1 MDVVTRDE
9 LIAGV
14 SVASADDER
23 TVLSEPDH
31 ATSILLRDT
40 GEVMVLGPR
49 TRAGYHVG
57 APGRSCLRVRL
68 GPGGAR
74 PLLGRSVRDLVD
86 RVVPLTDLWGRAP
99 AEELAELLAGGDLS
113 RIGESLARRGQVVGL
128 VREAATL
135 LAGRDRVAS
144 TARRLNVSE
153 RHLRTVFT
161 DGVGLSPKQFA
172 RIDRVRT
179 VLATPAERRF
189 AQLATEAGYY
199 DQSHLTAEFR
209 TVMGVAPLAFRRGRL
224 PAATRCTEGQ
234 PA

>member
-1 MDVVTRDE
+1 VDIVTRDG
-9 LIAGV
+9 LIADV
-14 SVASADDER
+14 RVASADEER

-40 GEVMVLGPR
+40 GELVVLGPR
-49 TRAGYHVG
+49 TRAGYFVG

-74 PLLGRSVRDLVD
+74 PLLGGSVRDLVD
-86 RVVPLTDLWGRAP
+86 RVVPLTELWGRAP
-99 AEELAELLAGGDLS
+99 AEELAGLLADGDLS
-113 RIGESLARRGQVVGL
+113 QVGETLSRYRRGDVVDL

-135 LAGRDRVAS
+135 LAGGRDRVAT

-179 VLATPAERRF
+179 VLATPADRRF
-189 AQLATEAGYY
+189 AQLATDAGYY
-199 DQSHLTAEFR
+199 DQSHMTAEFR
-209 TVMGVAPLAFRRGRL
+209 TVMGVAPHAFRRGRL
-224 PAATRCTEGQ
+224 PAATRCT
-234 PA
+234 A

>member
-1 MDVVTRDE
+1 MEVVTSD

-14 SVASADDER
+14 SVASVDHER

-40 GEVMVLGPR
+40 GEVMVIGPR

-68 GPGGAR
+68 GTGGAG

-86 RVVPLTDLWGRAP
+86 RIVPLTDLWGRAST
-99 AEELAELLAGGDLS
+99 EELAELLAGGDLS
-113 RIGESLARRGQVVGL
+113 RVGETLARRGEVVGL
-128 VREAATL
+128 VREAASL
-135 LAGRDRVAS
+135 LAGQDRVAS
-144 TARRLNVSE
+144 AARRLHVSE

-172 RIDRVRT
+172 RIHRVRT
-179 VLATPAERRF
+179 VLATPADRRF
-189 AQLATEAGYY
+189 AQLATDAGYY
-199 DQSHLTAEFR
+199 DQSHMTAEFR

-224 PAATRCTEGQ
+224 PAATRCAEGRM
-234 PA
+234 A

>member
-1 MDVVTRDE
+1 M
-9 LIAGV
+9 IAGV
-14 SVASADDER
+14 SVASVDEER

-68 GPGGAR
+68 GPGAAR
-74 PLLGRSVRDLVD
+74 PLLDRSVRDLVD
-86 RVVPLTDLWGRAP
+86 RVVPLTDLWGRAR

-113 RIGESLARRGQVVGL
+113 RVGETLARRGQVVEL
-128 VREAATL
+128 VRAAATL
-135 LAGRDRVAS
+135 LAGRDRVAGA
-144 TARRLNVSE
+144 ARRLHVSE

-179 VLATPAERRF
+179 VLATSADRRF
-189 AQLATEAGYY
+189 AQLATEVGYY

-209 TVMGVAPLAFRRGRL
+209 TLMGVAPQAFRQGRL
-224 PAATRCTEGQ
+224 PAATRC
-234 PA
+234 AA

>member
-1 MDVVTRDE
+1 VEIVTRDG

-14 SVASADDER
+14 SVASVDDER

-31 ATSILLRDT
+31 ATSILLRDN
-40 GEVMVLGPR
+40 GEVVVLGPR

-68 GPGGAR
+68 GPGAR
-74 PLLGRSVRDLVD
+74 PLLGRSVRELVD

-113 RIGESLARRGQVVGL
+113 RVGETLARHGEVVGL
-128 VREAATL
+128 VRDAATL
-135 LAGRDRVAS
+135 LAGHDRVAS
-144 TARRLNVSE
+144 AARRLHVSE

-179 VLATPAERRF
+179 VLATPADQRF

-199 DQSHLTAEFR
+199 DQSHMTAEFR

-224 PAATRCTEGQ
+224 PAATRCGEGS